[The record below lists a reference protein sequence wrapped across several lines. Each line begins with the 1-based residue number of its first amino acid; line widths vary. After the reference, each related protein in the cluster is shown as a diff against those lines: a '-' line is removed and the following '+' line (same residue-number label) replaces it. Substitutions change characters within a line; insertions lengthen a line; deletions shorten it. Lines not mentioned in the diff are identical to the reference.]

1 MPLHWQCQFGI
12 ISDIIIADVIFQQCR
27 LPHLPQGCKYVMQFI
42 LSPCHATPM
51 IKFCSGIFFVKVARM
66 TDPRSWWSVQTSVV
80 ARAMLRSS
88 LKEGEGGVLE
98 HKDVVALGK
107 E

>member
-1 MPLHWQCQFGI
+1 
-12 ISDIIIADVIFQQCR
+12 
-27 LPHLPQGCKYVMQFI
+27 
-42 LSPCHATPM
+42 
-51 IKFCSGIFFVKVARM
+51 M

-107 E
+107 EQSCTNKGTVQTDIQINGLKCGTMLY

>member
-1 MPLHWQCQFGI
+1 
-12 ISDIIIADVIFQQCR
+12 
-27 LPHLPQGCKYVMQFI
+27 
-42 LSPCHATPM
+42 
-51 IKFCSGIFFVKVARM
+51 M